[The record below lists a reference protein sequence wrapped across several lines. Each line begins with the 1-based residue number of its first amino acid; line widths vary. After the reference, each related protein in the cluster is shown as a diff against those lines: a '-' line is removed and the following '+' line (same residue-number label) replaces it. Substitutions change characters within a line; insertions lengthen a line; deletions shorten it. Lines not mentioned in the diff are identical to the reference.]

1 MTLYRANDRHPA
13 DSRILYIQDIKEFD
27 LWRERSKLKIH
38 GIVCPCPVD
47 LNSLKSDSIILA
59 ELSKSKRNYFKERW
73 YNISLFPP
81 FFTFEKDPKR
91 NFIKPNELKNIMN
104 DESVPENIIK
114 MSEIMINTYS
124 NQTSTNFFQATLRV
138 NNLKTAYWHVDKNS
152 NTLTCAFSK
161 AGARCRSGNG
171 PQEGDEYD
179 LAIGDIAFIDDTVWH
194 TTPAADESWENDPRV
209 HLVI

>member
-1 MTLYRANDRHPA
+1 MALYRANDRHPA

-38 GIVCPCPVD
+38 GIICPCPID
-47 LNSLKSDSIILA
+47 LNSLKSDARLLA
-59 ELSKSKRNYFKERW
+59 ALSKSKENYFRERW
-73 YNISLFPP
+73 YNISLSPP
-81 FFTFEKDPKR
+81 YFTFEKDKKR
-91 NFIKPNELKNIMN
+91 NFIKPAELKSIME
-104 DESVPENIIK
+104 DENVPEHIIK
-114 MSEIMINTYS
+114 MSETMVNVYYD
-124 NQTSTNFFQATLRV
+124 QTSTRFFQATLRV

-179 LAIGDIAFIDDTVWH
+179 LGIGDIAFIDDTVWH
-194 TTPAADESWENDPRV
+194 TTPPADENREKDPRV